1 MDSNNPSTEI
11 IINSRDVNIQHILDT
26 PTQYLSSLSTFK
38 HSNIDDNQRNI
49 DDRLQ
54 GESRFNFT
62 KQLSNTLQGR
72 IYIATDLIT
81 NNKVII
87 KGAWRYLVRSGISR
101 TGHKINENFLRER
114 QLLSD
119 ISNKKNY
126 PNSLINCIDLWNDK
140 YCFYYAMP
148 LCQCELFDYISAHFN
163 NNPTMYLQPHQ
174 TDNIPM
180 RYPNQWIKNITY
192 IFYQICTAIQWL
204 HNNGFCHLDLS
215 LENVMIYNLQNLS
228 IKVIDFGLT

>member
-1 MDSNNPSTEI
+1 MKISYVNDNYYQIYQIKKI
-11 IINSRDVNIQHILDT
+11 IQIHLLIVLIYGMINIVFIMQCH
-26 PTQYLSSLSTFK
+26 YVK
-38 HSNIDDNQRNI
+38 
-49 DDRLQ
+49 
-54 GESRFNFT
+54 
-62 KQLSNTLQGR
+62 
-72 IYIATDLIT
+72 
-81 NNKVII
+81 
-87 KGAWRYLVRSGISR
+87 
-101 TGHKINENFLRER
+101 
-114 QLLSD
+114 
-119 ISNKKNY
+119 
-126 PNSLINCIDLWNDK
+126 
-140 YCFYYAMP
+140 
-148 LCQCELFDYISAHFN
+148 CELFDYISAHFN